1 MERGKEGEG
10 GQEALMYFPLMLRIA
25 HEEWAEG

>member
-1 MERGKEGEG
+1 MEREKEGG
-10 GQEALMYFPLMLRIA
+10 RQEALMYFPLMLRIA

>member
-1 MERGKEGEG
+1 MEREKGGEV
-10 GQEALMYFPLMLRIA
+10 QEALMYFPLMLRIA